1 MKHAREYNIKFLVSI
16 STLII
21 ITIWIVWIIKFSPY
35 TYNKLDV
42 TQSDTLDQTIQ
53 ATNNWREQI
62 KESQQQLELIKK
74 FISNQQNTTISN
86 ASTTAEL
93 ETSPEIINSMKA
105 YIASSTATTTP
116 L

>member
-21 ITIWIVWIIKFSPY
+21 ITIWIAWIIKYNPY
-35 TYNKLDV
+35 TYNKPD
-42 TQSDTLDQTIQ
+42 TTKSNTLDQTIQ

-74 FISNQQNTTISN
+74 FINDQQGTTVSN
-86 ASTTAEL
+86 ASTTKNLEISSEL
-93 ETSPEIINSMKA
+93 IDSMKA
-105 YIASSTATTTP
+105 YLTSSTVTTTP